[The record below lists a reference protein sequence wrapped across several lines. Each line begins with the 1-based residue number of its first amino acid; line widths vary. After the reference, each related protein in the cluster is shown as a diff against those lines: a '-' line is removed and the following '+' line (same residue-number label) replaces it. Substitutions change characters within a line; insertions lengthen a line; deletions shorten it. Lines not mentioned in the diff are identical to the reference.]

1 MEFRLLGSTGV
12 HVSCLCFG
20 TEGLTED
27 KFYRCREAGINF
39 FDSANVYDNGKDEQT
54 LGNLIKDCRD
64 EIVIT
69 SKVCFP
75 TSDDINDRGLSRRHI
90 LMAVEQSLRRL
101 QTDHIDIYYMH
112 SYDPNTDLEETLR
125 ALDLLVAQG
134 KILYPAISNWAAWQI
149 SKALG
154 VSSKEGLVRFACV
167 EPMYSLVKRQ
177 AEVEIF
183 PLAVAEK
190 LAVVP
195 YSPLAGG
202 LLTGK
207 YSNIDTPEK
216 GRLLHDEL
224 SILRYG
230 DPNYHEVASSFTQ
243 HAKERGVHPAA
254 LAVAW
259 AMSHPAVTAPII
271 GARTVKQLET
281 ILSALDINMTPE
293 WRAEISALSNEPPLA
308 TDRREEQHGFF
319 YKGWRPY

>member
-1 MEFRLLGSTGV
+1 MEYRLLGRTGV
-12 HVSCLCFG
+12 RVSCLCFG
-20 TEGLTED
+20 TEGITKE
-27 KFYRCREAGINF
+27 KFQRCRDAGINF
-39 FDSANVYDNGKDEQT
+39 FDSANVYDDGKDEQA
-54 LGNLIKDCRD
+54 LGKLIKGCRD
-64 EIVIT
+64 ELIIT

-75 TSDDINDRGLSRRHI
+75 TSDDVNDRGLSRRHI
-90 LMAVEQSLRRL
+90 LLAVEESLKRL
-101 QTDHIDIYYMH
+101 QTDRIDIYYMH

-125 ALDLLVAQG
+125 ALDQLVVQG
-134 KILYPAISNWAAWQI
+134 KILYPAVSNWAAWQI

-154 VSSKEGLVRFACV
+154 ISNKEGLARFACV

-183 PLAVAEK
+183 PLAEADR

-207 YSNIDTPEK
+207 YSGVDAPEE

-224 SILRYG
+224 SMHRYR
-230 DPNYHEVASSFTQ
+230 DPTYFEVAKKFAK
-243 HAKERGVHPAA
+243 HAKACGVHPAA

-271 GARTVKQLET
+271 GARTVTQLET
-281 ILSALDINMTPE
+281 ILKALEIDMTPD
-293 WRAEISALSNEPPLA
+293 WRAEISALSIQPPLA
-308 TDRREEQHGFF
+308 TDRREEQQGFF
-319 YKGWRPY
+319 YKGWRAS